1 MIFVLSACSSNK
13 PCTALGTSIKDG
25 WYESFS
31 IGMSWC
37 TCVPLNFQSYTINLI
52 AHRNYV
58 MTTVKRFSISM
69 GKDTLL
75 GAMYCNNEYEYR
87 QN

>member
-1 MIFVLSACSSNK
+1 METCMIFVLSARSSNK

-37 TCVPLNFQSYTINLI
+37 TCVPLNFQSYIINLI

-58 MTTVKRFSISM
+58 MITMRSNVSQSLWAN
-69 GKDTLL
+69 TL
-75 GAMYCNNEYEYR
+75 C
-87 QN
+87 